1 MQSYII
7 VVGAALIGLI
17 AYTVW
22 GMIRLQTATR
32 GPVIDLAARPGE
44 AHVIIDVQQDF
55 TSEKTYPKEAVEAA
69 LARINALTAK
79 AHGQGMPVINVRHVF
94 EGPYV
99 NFLVRLMSGGRGGAR
114 SSGLGTDPRLQL
126 EPTVEFVKHRGDA
139 FSNPAF
145 GQWLDERR
153 IGKLVIV
160 GLDGNACVKS
170 TADGALNR
178 GYQVEIIEPA
188 VLSHSAPSWDK
199 QKVRLATRGVA
210 FAA

>member
-1 MQSYII
+1 MQEFIM
-7 VVGAALIGLI
+7 VVAAALVCLI

-22 GMIRLQTATR
+22 GMMRLQTATK
-32 GPVIDLAARPGE
+32 GPVIDVASRPGE
-44 AHVIIDVQQDF
+44 ALVIIDVQQDF
-55 TSEKTYPKEAVEAA
+55 TSEETYPKEAVEAA
-69 LARINALTAK
+69 LLRINAMVRN

-94 EGPYV
+94 KGPYV
-99 NFLVRLMSGGRGGAR
+99 NFLVRLMSGGRGGET

-126 EPTVEFVKHRGDA
+126 EQAVEFVKHRGDA

-145 GQWLDERR
+145 GRWLDEHT

-178 GYQVEIIEPA
+178 GYQVEIVGPA
-188 VLSHSAPSWDK
+188 VLAQSAPSWDK
-199 QKVRLATRGVA
+199 QKARLGFRGVE
-210 FAA
+210 FTR